1 MVSWG
6 ASSSVA
12 FQSTP
17 PGWEATRTEDIRS
30 AAQREFQSTPPGWE
44 ATVITLGSAA
54 AGASFQSTPPG
65 WEATAKIYEEWS
77 DSLEFLL
84 NSPRGVL
91 LIGGVWLLLLEN
103 VCQFRVVL
111 AVRRRRR
118 IHERLGFALRFVC
131 LNALLLQ
138 L

>member
-1 MVSWG
+1 MVG
-6 ASSSVA
+6 FFGIFAE
-12 FQSTP
+12 F
-17 PGWEATRTEDIRS
+17 S
-30 AAQREFQSTPPGWE
+30 A
-44 ATVITLGSAA
+44 
-54 AGASFQSTPPG
+54 
-65 WEATAKIYEEWS
+65 
-77 DSLEFLL
+77 
-84 NSPRGVL
+84 GVL

-118 IHERLGFALRFVC
+118 IHERLGFALRFVY